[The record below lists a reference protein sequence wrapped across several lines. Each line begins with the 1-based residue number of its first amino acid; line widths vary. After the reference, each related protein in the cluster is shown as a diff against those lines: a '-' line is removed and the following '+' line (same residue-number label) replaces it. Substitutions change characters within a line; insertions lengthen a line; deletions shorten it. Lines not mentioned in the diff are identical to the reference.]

1 MSNIVEIMISNV
13 TKYNEN
19 LQQMRQAEI
28 EQVHNFAKFRQQMQS
43 RWQRQCDQAIEQE
56 EKEN

>member
-1 MSNIVEIMISNV
+1 MISNI

-19 LQQMRQAEI
+19 LQHMRQAEI

-43 RWQRQCDQAIEQE
+43 RWQRQIEQAIEQE
-56 EKEN
+56 EKEIQAK